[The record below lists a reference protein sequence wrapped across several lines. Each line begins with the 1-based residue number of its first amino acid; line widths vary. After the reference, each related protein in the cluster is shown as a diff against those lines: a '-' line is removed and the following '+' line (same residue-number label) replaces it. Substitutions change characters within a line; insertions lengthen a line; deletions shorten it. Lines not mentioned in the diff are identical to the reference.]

1 MSLKIKTIKARE
13 ILDSRGDPTVEAKVI
28 LENDLEAE
36 AQVPSGASRGKF
48 EAWELRDGDKKRYL
62 GQGVLTACENIN
74 THIAQ
79 ALKGKEVANQKEIDE
94 MMIELDGTENKSH
107 LGANAILA
115 VSLSVA
121 RAAAFAQNL
130 ALWQWIRKLQGRQN
144 LGSQRRENKVAP
156 LSRDLPLPCFNVING
171 GQHAD
176 NKLEFQEFWIIPL
189 GAKSFQ
195 QAVRMGSEVFHH
207 LQLLC
212 KEKGYD
218 TNVGNEGGFAPELDS
233 NEQAINLIIEGIE
246 RAGYQL
252 NKDFVLGLDVAA
264 TSFYE
269 EGHYVFRGE
278 GLSLSPEQ
286 LISLYSEWVDK
297 YPIVTIED
305 GLAEEDW
312 AGWIALNKRI
322 GDKVQIVGDDLLVTN
337 RERLKQAIQK
347 KAANAILIKP
357 NQIGT
362 LTETLDCLKL
372 AFKNN
377 LGTII
382 SHRSGE
388 TCDTF
393 IADLAVGVQAGQ
405 IKAGSLCRSERTCKY
420 NRLMEIEEEIK
431 SKILNP
437 KS

>member
-13 ILDSRGDPTVEAKVI
+13 ILDSRGDPTIETKII
-28 LENDLEAE
+28 LENGIEGKA
-36 AQVPSGASRGKF
+36 AVPSGASRGKF
-48 EAWELRDGDKKRYL
+48 EAWELRDNDPKRYL
-62 GQGVLTACENIN
+62 GKGVLKACENVSTKIF
-74 THIAQ
+74 Q
-79 ALKGKEVANQKEIDE
+79 ALKGQEVVSQEKIDQI
-94 MMIELDGTENKSH
+94 MMELDGTPNKSK
-107 LGANAILA
+107 LGANAILS
-115 VSLSVA
+115 VSLA
-121 RAAAFAQNL
+121 ATQAAASAQNI
-130 ALWQWIRKLQGRQN
+130 ALWQWIRKLIGVRN
-144 LGSQRRENKVAP
+144 LGASKRSKVRSVSQ
-156 LSRDLPLPCFNVING
+156 DLPMPCFNVING
-171 GQHAD
+171 GRHAD

-189 GAKSFQ
+189 GAKSFK

-218 TNVGNEGGFAPELDS
+218 TNVGGEGGFAPELDS
-233 NEQAINLIIEGIE
+233 NVQAVELMLESMG
-246 RAGYQL
+246 RAGY
-252 NKDFVLGLDVAA
+252 KPKEDFLLGLDAA
-264 TSFYE
+264 ASSFYE
-269 EGHYVFRGE
+269 NGHYVFKSQGS
-278 GLSLSPEQ
+278 SLSGEQ

-347 KAANAILIKP
+347 KAANSILIKP

-362 LTETLDCLKL
+362 LTETLNCLKL

-377 LGTII
+377 WGTII

-405 IKAGSLCRSERTCKY
+405 IKAGSLCRSERTEKY
-420 NRLMEIEEEIK
+420 NRLMEIEEMIRNK
-431 SKILNP
+431 P
-437 KS
+437 